1 MADERT
7 IQADEPLLLTVRD
20 VARWLRISTR
30 QVWRLLSGGKLPRP
44 LRLGGAVRWQGEEL
58 RRWLSAGCPEVSEW
72 TGT

>member
-1 MADERT
+1 MADEQKFQT
-7 IQADEPLLLTVRD
+7 GEPSLLTVRD

-58 RRWLSAGCPEVSEW
+58 RRWLSERCPEVTE
-72 TGT
+72 